1 MKNLEILRELPKCE
15 RETQSEQMLLENG
28 ANRLAQSTVITNWFV
43 KKKNCNNLWIAIK
56 QSWRKPGVLY
66 LSIQTGHVESS
77 GIDQGSNMCPLH
89 WQMDFQPQDR
99 EVLLFK
105 YMPGFTLSNWELK
118 IFPYLHTYFWQ
129 NCILT
134 WCIWVLE
141 SLFLTPY
148 CTFKCTF
155 LQCISKVGKQD

>member
-1 MKNLEILRELPKCE
+1 MW
-15 RETQSEQMLLENG
+15 ETQSEQTLLEKWCQQTCSKYSYHK
-28 ANRLAQSTVITNWFV
+28 LICK
-43 KKKNCNNLWIAIK
+43 KKKNRNNLWIAIK

-89 WQMDFQPQDR
+89 WQTDFQPQDR

-105 YMPGFTLSNWELK
+105 FMPGFTLSNWELK
-118 IFPYLHTYFWQ
+118 IFPYLHTHFWQ